1 MWPDL
6 SRVRVMIRPGTTDM
20 RKQINGLSAMVQN
33 AMVEQPFSG
42 DLYLFCGRDKTILK
56 AVYWDRNGF
65 CLWVKRLEKGRFPWP
80 DGEDSARQLSRE
92 ELGMLLDGIDFRKK
106 FEKLSYRSVG

>member
-33 AMVEQPFSG
+33 AMTEVPFSG
-42 DLYLFCGRDKTILK
+42 DLYLFCGRDKTLIK

-80 DGEDSARQLSRE
+80 DGEAAARQLSLE
-92 ELGMLLDGIDFRKK
+92 ELAMLLDGIDFRKK
-106 FEKLSYRSVG
+106 FEILSYQSVG